1 MSMLKD
7 PSKKYRP
14 FQPLSLVDRTW
25 PDKTITHPPIWLSTD
40 LRDGNQA
47 LIEPMDSARKMRFFN
62 CLVQAGL
69 KEIEVGFPAASQT
82 EFDFIRELIKGQ
94 HIPDDVCIQ
103 VLTQARNDLI
113 ERTFASVKGAKQA
126 IIHYYNACAPSFRR
140 IVFQQDKA
148 GVKAIAVNAAKHI
161 KQLAEA
167 NPQTHWRFEYSPEV
181 FSSTETDFAVDV
193 CNAVIE
199 VFNPTPDNR
208 LILNLPAT
216 IECATPNHYAD
227 QIEWF
232 CRHINR
238 RDSVIISVHTHND
251 RGTGVAAS
259 ELAQMAGADRVE
271 GCLFGNGERT
281 GNVCLVTLALNLYTQ
296 GINPGL
302 DFSDIDAVRKLVE
315 DCNQLPVHPRHPY
328 VGDLVH
334 TAFSGSHQDAIRKG
348 FAQQKADGLWEVP
361 YLPIDPADIG
371 RSYEAV
377 IRVNSQSGKGGITFL
392 LEQEYGI
399 SLPRRAQI
407 EFSQVVQ
414 RETDRLGLELTAAQ
428 IYGLLKKEYF
438 ANENSAWQLEKHS
451 LHEEGGVCRVS
462 ICVRKLYPYM
472 REQNFENGQW
482 QTQIYSQ
489 ELGKEETWSGEGHGP
504 LEALVAAL
512 PVKVEVMDYNEH
524 AIGSGTNAKAAAYVE
539 LRVAGG
545 RSLYGIG
552 IDENLTTA
560 SFRAVFSALNRA
572 SRDLSM
578 TTRLSGQVIIKTM
591 EELEKMAG

>member
-14 FQPLSLVDRTW
+14 FQPLALADRTW
-25 PDKTITHPPIWLSTD
+25 PDKTISAPPIWLSTD

-62 CLVQAGL
+62 ALVQAGL

-82 EFDFIRELIKGQ
+82 EFDFIRELIEGQ
-94 HIPDDVCIQ
+94 YIPDDVCIQ

-148 GVKAIAVNAAKHI
+148 WVKAIAVNAAKQI

-167 NPQTHWRFEYSPEV
+167 NPETHWRFEYSPEV
-181 FSSTETDFAVDV
+181 FSSTETDFAVEV
-193 CNAVIE
+193 CNAVID
-199 VFNPTPDNR
+199 VFNPTADNR

-232 CRHINR
+232 CRHIKR

-348 FAQQKADGLWEVP
+348 FAQQKADALWEVP

-377 IRVNSQSGKGGITFL
+377 IRVNSQSGKGGIAFL

-428 IYGLLKKEYF
+428 IYALLEQEYL
-438 ANENSAWQLEKHS
+438 AADAPYRLESHS
-451 LHEEGGVCRVS
+451 LHEENGVCCVTLRV
-462 ICVRKLYPYM
+462 
-472 REQNFENGQW
+472 
-482 QTQIYSQ
+482 Q
-489 ELGKEETWSGEGHGP
+489 EANLAGKPQSWTGEGHGP

-560 SFRAVFSALNRA
+560 SFRAVFSALNRDRQGSFA
-572 SRDLSM
+572 L
-578 TTRLSGQVIIKTM
+578 K
-591 EELEKMAG
+591 KAA